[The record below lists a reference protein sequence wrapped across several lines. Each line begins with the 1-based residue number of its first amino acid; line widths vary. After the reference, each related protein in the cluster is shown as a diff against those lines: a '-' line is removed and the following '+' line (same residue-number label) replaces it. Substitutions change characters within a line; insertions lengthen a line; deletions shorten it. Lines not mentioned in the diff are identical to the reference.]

1 MSPSP
6 QTVGIFLIPGF
17 ALMSYASVVEPL
29 RAANLLAGKDLYR
42 WVHVSPGPEMIAAS
56 CGATVPCMAK
66 SGDALNLDLLLVC
79 AGGNPTAF
87 KDRKTLQWLRSLAAR
102 GLRIGGVSGGP
113 VILAKAG
120 IMDGHHM
127 TVHWEHAPAVAEAFP
142 NIMLT
147 RSIYIVDR
155 NRLTCAGGT
164 APLDMMHAL
173 IAEAHGPDLA
183 RRVSDWF
190 MHTDIRPAQSSQ
202 RASLAERHGIHDER
216 LTAALEL
223 MESHPGDPLK
233 RGETA
238 RRIGLSTRQL
248 DRLFSEKL
256 RRSYSEHYRQIRLE
270 RARDLLRQS
279 SIAITEIALG
289 CGFSSAS
296 HFSRAYREA
305 FGITPASE
313 RRAV

>member
-1 MSPSP
+1 MPETP
-6 QTVGIFLIPGF
+6 QTVGLLLIPGF

-29 RAANLLAGKDLYR
+29 RAANLLAGRALYR
-42 WVHVSPGPEMIAAS
+42 WVHITPGPDTVEAS
-56 CGATVPCMAK
+56 CGAAVPCVTAAEA
-66 SGDALNLDLLLVC
+66 GVPDFLFVC

-87 KDRKTLQWLRSLAAR
+87 RDRATLHWLRHLAAR
-102 GLRIGGVSGGP
+102 GVRIGGVSGGP

-120 IMDGHHM
+120 IMDGYHM
-127 TVHWEHAPAVAEAFP
+127 TVHWEHAPAVAEAYP

-147 RSIYIVDR
+147 RSIYIADR
-155 NRLTCAGGT
+155 NRLSCAGGT

-183 RRVSDWF
+183 RKVSDWF
-190 MHTDIRPAQSSQ
+190 MHTDIRPAQSAQ
-202 RASLAERHGIHDER
+202 RASLTERYGVHDER

-223 MESHPGDPLK
+223 MESHPGEPLK
-233 RGETA
+233 RTETA

-248 DRLFSEKL
+248 DRLFSERL
-256 RRSYSEHYRQIRLE
+256 GMSYAGHYRRIRLE

-279 SIAITEIALG
+279 AVPITEIALG

-296 HFSRAYREA
+296 HFSRAYREM
-305 FGITPASE
+305 FGMTPASE
-313 RRAV
+313 RKTPH